1 MKILYVGAEATPF
14 ASTGGLGDVMGS
26 LPAALAKA
34 DKDSDVRV
42 VMPLYTNVSSVY
54 RERMTKVA
62 EFYVQLSWRNQYCG
76 IYELYENGV
85 TYYFIDNEYYFK
97 RAKLYGEYDDGE
109 RYAFFCKAVI
119 EMLPQIHFIP
129 DVLHAND
136 WQSALS
142 IVYLRLCYYYPDVK
156 TVYTIHNIEYQ
167 GIYSLDTLGDLFG
180 IGNEHVSVLEY
191 DGCINLT
198 KAAIMCC
205 DQLTTVSAKYA
216 EEIRTPYYAHGLS
229 YVINSSSGKLRG
241 IVNGIDYVGY
251 DPENDQT
258 IAATFS
264 ASKPAGKKKCKA
276 ALKKALSLDDEDAPI
291 VAMITRLAAHK
302 GIDLVTRVIDEAVES
317 GIQFVI
323 LGTGEGE
330 FESFFKQLEWR
341 HPGKVR
347 ALIEF
352 NKDTAKKI
360 YAGADIF
367 LMPSKSEP
375 CGLAQMI
382 ASRYGTVPIVRETG
396 GLADTIIPY
405 NPEENSGNGI
415 TFYSY
420 NAHDMLDAIKRAM
433 LLYNDKNVWK
443 KLVKNAMTKDF
454 SWNASA
460 EKYLEMYK
468 EFNF

>member
-26 LPAALAKA
+26 LPRSVAVA
-34 DKDSDVRV
+34 DESADVRV
-42 VMPLYTNVSSVY
+42 VMPLYTNVPEVY
-54 RERMTKVA
+54 REKMTKVA

-76 IYELYENGV
+76 IYELVEDKV

-109 RYAFFCKAVI
+109 RYAFFSKAVI
-119 EMLPQIHFIP
+119 ELFAQVHFIP

-142 IVYLRLCYYYPDVK
+142 IVYLKLCYYYPDVK

-167 GIYSLDTLGDLFG
+167 GIYSQDVLGDLFG
-180 IGNEHVSVLEY
+180 IGKEHLSVLEY
-191 DGCINLT
+191 DGCINLS

-205 DQLTTVSAKYA
+205 DKLTTVSSRYA
-216 EEIRTPYYAHGLS
+216 EEIKTPYYSHGLS
-229 YVINSSSGKLRG
+229 YVINSVGGKLSG

-251 DPENDQT
+251 DPENDPV
-258 IAATFS
+258 IAAPFS
-264 ASKPAGKKKCKA
+264 ASKPSGKKKCKE
-276 ALKKALSLDDEDAPI
+276 ALVKELGLDEDGTPI

-302 GIDLVTRVIDEAVES
+302 GIDLVTRVIDEAVDM
-317 GIQFVI
+317 GIRFVI
-323 LGTGEGE
+323 LGTGESE
-330 FESFFKQLEWR
+330 FESFFRQLEWR

-352 NKDTAKKI
+352 NKNTAKKI

-405 NPEENSGNGI
+405 NAEENRGNGV

-420 NAHDMLDAIKRAM
+420 NAHDMLDAIRRATE
-433 LLYNDKNVWK
+433 LYNDKNVWK
-443 KLVKNAMTKDF
+443 KIVKNAMTSDF

-460 EKYLEMYK
+460 EKYLAMYK
-468 EFNF
+468 EIRN